1 MGSHS
6 GDTGDTGDAT
16 TSAEGQPEGLR
27 ARKRAATQA
36 ALEHAAIALALEHGY
51 ENVTVDAICEA
62 AMVSPRTF
70 FNYFGTKEAV
80 FLGASPP
87 MPTEEAIHAF
97 VHASGNDVLG
107 DLVDMAVSVLV
118 DREPD
123 LALLRSRHRLIE
135 RTPELL
141 AGEITRIAEL
151 ENVLM
156 RLVQDRFQA
165 QGRGDTAT
173 PELADEAHMVVALWT
188 SVMRYSTQKWFSEDF
203 TGSAR
208 ELLDHSIKLIGR
220 IIHPD
225 GPSAL
230 G

>member
-1 MGSHS
+1 MSS
-6 GDTGDTGDAT
+6 DTGAT
-16 TSAEGQPEGLR
+16 DGLR

-36 ALEHAAIALALEHGY
+36 ALEHAAIALALKHGY

-107 DLVDMAVSVLV
+107 DLVEMATSVLV
-118 DREPD
+118 DPEPD
-123 LALLRSRHRLIE
+123 LALLRSRRRLIE

-141 AGEITRIAEL
+141 ASEITRIAEM
-151 ENVLM
+151 EKILM
-156 RLVQDRFQA
+156 RLVQDRFRA
-165 QGRGDTAT
+165 QGRGDTVT
-173 PELADEAHMVVALWT
+173 PDLADEAHMVVALWT
-188 SVMRYSTQKWFSEDF
+188 NVMRYSMQKWFSGDF

-208 ELLDHSIKLIGR
+208 QLLDHSIELIGR
-220 IIHPD
+220 ITRPD
-225 GPSAL
+225 RPSSL

>member
-1 MGSHS
+1 MSS
-6 GDTGDTGDAT
+6 DAV
-16 TSAEGQPEGLR
+16 AGGEGLR

-36 ALEHAAIALALEHGY
+36 ALERAAIALALENGY

-97 VHASGNDVLG
+97 VHASGNNVLG
-107 DLVDMAVSVLV
+107 DLVELATSALV
-118 DREPD
+118 DPEPD
-123 LALLRSRHRLIE
+123 LTLLRSRRRLIE

-141 AGEITRIAEL
+141 AGEITRIAEM
-151 ENVLM
+151 EKALM
-156 RLVQDRFQA
+156 RLVLDRFQA
-165 QGRGDTAT
+165 QGPGETAT
-173 PELADEAHMVVALWT
+173 PDLADEAHMVVAVWG
-188 SVMRYSTQKWFSEDF
+188 SVMRYSMQKWFSGSF
-203 TGSAR
+203 TGSVR
-208 ELLDHSIKLIGR
+208 ELLDHSIELIGR
-220 IIHPD
+220 VTRAD

-230 G
+230 R